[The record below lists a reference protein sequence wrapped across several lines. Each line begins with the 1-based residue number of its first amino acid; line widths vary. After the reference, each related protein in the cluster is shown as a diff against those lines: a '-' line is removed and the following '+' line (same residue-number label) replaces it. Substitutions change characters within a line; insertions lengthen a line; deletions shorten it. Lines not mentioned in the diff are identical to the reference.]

1 MSVEVKSEI
10 QINTIEEAIAD
21 IRQGKLVIVVDDE
34 DRENEGD
41 FIGAAEMVNPEMINF
56 MATHG
61 RGLICTPL
69 CQDKATKL
77 DLNPMVSSNTDL
89 HRTAFTVSIDYRK
102 KGCTTGISAYDRA
115 TGIKAICEGETVADD
130 FARPGHIFP
139 LVAVE
144 GGVLRRSG
152 HTEAAVDLAKLA
164 GFQPVGVLVEILNAD
179 GTMARLPQLKILAKA
194 LDLKLITIKDL
205 VSYRMRTESLISR
218 SKEVLVDTEYGKFN
232 LISYIE
238 QDSELVHL
246 AIVKGEWEDN
256 DAILTRVHA
265 STNTSD
271 LIASIMKDHGKM
283 FSQTLKKLEEE
294 QKGVF
299 LLIRQEDH
307 KDELL
312 LTIEKLLKHQERGE
326 FENPHP
332 KNSKSTIQ
340 RNIGIG
346 AQILKDLN
354 IRNMK
359 LLTSNVERRY
369 ALNAYDLNIVDYV
382 KI

>member
-1 MSVEVKSEI
+1 MTVETQETIKL
-10 QINTIEEAIAD
+10 NTIEEAIED

-69 CQDKATKL
+69 SQEKATKL
-77 DLNPMVSSNTDL
+77 DLHPMVGNNTDL

-102 KGCTTGISAYDRA
+102 KGCTTGISAYDRS
-115 TGIKAICEGETVADD
+115 TGIQAICEGATVSND

-164 GFQPVGVLVEILNAD
+164 GFQPVGVLVEILNVD

-205 VSYRMRTESLISR
+205 VSYRMRTESLIVR
-218 SKEVLVDTEYGKFN
+218 SKEVSVDTDYGKFN
-232 LISYIE
+232 LVSYIE
-238 QDSELVHL
+238 KDSELVHL
-246 AIVKGEWEDN
+246 AIVKGEWNESDPV
-256 DAILTRVHA
+256 LTRVHA
-265 STNTSD
+265 STNTGD
-271 LIASIMKDHGKM
+271 LIASIMKEHGKL
-283 FSQTLKKLEEE
+283 FSKTLKRIEEE
-294 QKGVF
+294 EKGVF
-299 LLIRQEDH
+299 LLIRQEDP
-307 KDELL
+307 KGELL
-312 LTIEKLLKHQERGE
+312 NTIEKLLKHQEKGE
-326 FENPHP
+326 TENPHP
-332 KNSKSTIQ
+332 KHSKSAVQ

-346 AQILKDLN
+346 AQILKDLGVS
-354 IRNMK
+354 NMK
-359 LLTSNVERRY
+359 LLTSNVDRRY